1 MSWSARNVKR
11 RPIVI
16 PCPANH
22 TRLPLSSLHLS
33 STRPSHIAKSDTILI
48 ACPANHTESHP
59 VQFHKVKYSVFSY
72 KNVQQSTT
80 CIWPITQC
88 LTEHHQK
95 QCCLTYLVWNS
106 YVSCCVETAWLY
118 ESFHRFRRSCIVL
131 GEVAWLWRGCVR
143 LWRGCVKMLGYSAC
157 LLGRGC
163 VTPSLRFVGT
173 AAYQIWIVGLV
184 RTGKAWVRSACG
196 IFWESFLAFPLISFA
211 LAVIIVSVNKAAV
224 CLGWPNLC

>member
-1 MSWSARNVKR
+1 M
-11 RPIVI
+11 
-16 PCPANH
+16 
-22 TRLPLSSLHLS
+22 
-33 STRPSHIAKSDTILI
+33 
-48 ACPANHTESHP
+48 
-59 VQFHKVKYSVFSY
+59 
-72 KNVQQSTT
+72 
-80 CIWPITQC
+80 
-88 LTEHHQK
+88 
-95 QCCLTYLVWNS
+95 YLVWNS

-173 AAYQIWIVGLV
+173 AAYQIWVVGLV
-184 RTGKAWVRSACG
+184 RTGKARVRSACG

-211 LAVIIVSVNKAAV
+211 LAVIIVSVNKATV
-224 CLGWPNLC
+224 CLGCWLAQPLLETSLLSHPIFDERRPPPTDNIWQYFAIYHDIGQWEPQFPAISFSEYQKQVTTTFDESIFWCNFTIFDYIRW